1 MMDLCLYAMNEAERQ
16 KVEYADIRIIN
27 SKEQKLV
34 SENERVYE
42 VKDNIDQG
50 FGVRV
55 LKNGAWGFASSPI
68 IAKDEIAKVVRNAVA
83 VAKASASVNSKIKD
97 KKISVLKNPKVI
109 DSFKTIVRVDPFSIP
124 IKDKFDFM
132 FEISRRMLKVDKI
145 KKVYSVANFENVDKH
160 FANIFGSQIH
170 TNVTTTMFEYVAY
183 AVDESTSKDR
193 SYGIYPQTIG
203 YEAILES
210 DLLDRCER
218 VASEAVMKL
227 TAHRGVEGIKDLVLD
242 PTHLALTIHE
252 SVGHATELDRA
263 LGMEE
268 SLSGRTFATVDKLN
282 KMQYGSPIVNLV
294 ADLTLE
300 NGLATHGYDDDG
312 TKGKRWHIVKDGIFS
327 GYSTSIDTAPEISM
341 SESNGRCNADSWF
354 SIPIVRI
361 PNLGL
366 MPGKDNLSVDDL
378 IAGVDDG
385 IYIEGMGSFSIDQM
399 RENFQFGGDV
409 FWEIKHGKIT
419 RMLDNVTYQAI
430 TRDFWNSCDAIAGE
444 KYWVKSGVA
453 NCGKGDPMQTAKMTH
468 GAAPARFRN
477 IKIGGGNV

>member
-1 MMDLCLYAMNEAERQ
+1 MRDLCLHAMNEAERQ

-27 SKEQKLV
+27 SREQKLIT
-34 SENERVYE
+34 ENERVYE
-42 VKDNIDQG
+42 VKDNFDQG

-55 LKNGAWGFASSPI
+55 LLNGAWGFASSPI
-68 IAKDEIAKVVRNAVA
+68 ITKDEISRVVKIAVA
-83 VAKASASVNSKIKD
+83 IAKASAKIKN
-97 KKISVLKNPKVI
+97 KSVSIVKNPAI
-109 DSFKTIVRVDPFSIP
+109 TDSFKTIVKIDPFSIP

-132 FEISRRMLKVDKI
+132 FEINKKMLKVNKI
-145 KKVYSVANFENVDKH
+145 KKVYSIANYENVDKY
-160 FANIFGSQIH
+160 FANIFGSRIQSNI
-170 TNVTTTMFEYVAY
+170 TTSMFEYVAC
-183 AVDESTSKDR
+183 AVDEHTSRER
-193 SYGIYPQTIG
+193 SHGIYPQTIG
-203 YEAILES
+203 YEAVLES
-210 DLLDRCER
+210 DLLEKCEK

-227 TAHRGVEGIKDLVLD
+227 SAHKGIEGVKDLVLD

-282 KMQYGSPIVNLV
+282 KLIYGSPIINFV

-300 NGLATHGYDDDG
+300 NGLATNGYDDDG

-327 GYSTSIDTAPEISM
+327 GYSTSIDTAAEIGM

-361 PNLGL
+361 PNLSL
-366 MPGKDNLSVDDL
+366 MPGKDNLSLDDL
-378 IAGVDDG
+378 ISGVDDG

-409 FWEIKHGKIT
+409 FWEIKNGKIG

-430 TRDFWNSCDAIAGE
+430 TKDFWNSCDAIAGE

-468 GAAPARFRN
+468 GASPARFRN